1 MCLSGPPHTIQRH
14 GWQLAL
20 VSTMY
25 RQSLVVRVDALS
37 IHYTSRTRQGSSAKM
52 DKRRS
57 EEAVGHI
64 EDTQDGLSI
73 DKTDNIMHDGKRHA
87 RLRHKIDRRLLPL
100 FCWLYLLNYLDRSN
114 IGNAKI
120 LNDETG
126 DSFL

>member
-1 MCLSGPPHTIQRH
+1 
-14 GWQLAL
+14 
-20 VSTMY
+20 
-25 RQSLVVRVDALS
+25 
-37 IHYTSRTRQGSSAKM
+37 M